1 MIIQDKVPQKCWS
14 VFKKEIDAL
23 QNTIKT
29 FDSDIIKNQL
39 ESFLPEYE
47 PQDYYPSVSEI
58 DLNNTMLIKGQA

>member
-1 MIIQDKVPQKCWS
+1 MFEL
-14 VFKKEIDAL
+14 FKKKIDAL

-47 PQDYYPSVSEI
+47 SQDYYPSVTEI
-58 DLNNTMLIKGQA
+58 DLNSTTLIKGQA